1 MGTRTALVTGASRGI
16 GLAIARH
23 LAAQG
28 FSLTM
33 SARRE
38 PGLAGVAEE
47 LRATGT
53 DVLAVT
59 ANLAGEQD
67 VHRLAG
73 EHADRFGSLDL
84 LVLNAGVGA
93 QSPVASTPMK
103 IYDLLLNVNL
113 RAPFLLIQ
121 ATLPLLRKAAAE
133 RPSHGAKVV
142 ALSSITAV
150 ASEPGL
156 AAYGASKAGLISLC
170 QTISLE
176 ESGAGVTATAICPG
190 YVDTDMTASK
200 RQTLAQEAMLTPD
213 DVAELVV
220 AVSRLSAHAVV
231 PSIVLTRAG
240 TQLWRA

>member
-133 RPSHGAKVV
+133 RPSHGAKIV

-200 RQTLAQEAMLTPD
+200 RQTLAPEAMLMPD

>member
-53 DVLAVT
+53 EVLAVT
-59 ANLAGEQD
+59 ANLAVEQE

-73 EHADRFGSLDL
+73 AHATRFGGLDL

-142 ALSSITAV
+142 ALSSNTAV

-200 RQTLAQEAMLTPD
+200 RQTLAPEAMLMPD